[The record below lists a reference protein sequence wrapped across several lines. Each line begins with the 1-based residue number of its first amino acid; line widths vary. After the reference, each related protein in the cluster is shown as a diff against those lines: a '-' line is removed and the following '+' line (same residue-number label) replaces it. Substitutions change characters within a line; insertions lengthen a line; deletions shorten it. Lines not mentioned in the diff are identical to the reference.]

1 MNEYIAYYRVSTAQ
15 QGRSGLGLAA
25 QRHAV
30 LQFTNTTPP
39 LAEFTEVETGKNDQ
53 RPKLQAAIALAQR
66 TGSTLL
72 VAKLDRLSRNAAFIF
87 ALKEA
92 QVKFV
97 CCDMPDANTL
107 TVGIMAVLA
116 QDERERISQRTKA
129 ALDEK
134 RRRIG
139 EWRISNLTDVHR
151 AQGRAI
157 HQANAQNNSNNR
169 KALFALRQFLN
180 SSLKPTQS
188 LRHIASELNNA
199 GFKTARNKNFRAT
212 TVYRLI
218 RKIQAEQ
225 K

>member
-25 QRHAV
+25 QKHAV

-53 RPKLQAAIALAQR
+53 RPKLQAAITLAQR

-92 QVKFV
+92 QIKFV

-139 EWRISNLTDVHR
+139 EWRISNLTDAHR
-151 AQGRAI
+151 AQGRAV
-157 HQANAQNNSNNR
+157 HQANAKENANNR

-180 SSLKPTQS
+180 VELKPTKS
-188 LRHIASELNNA
+188 LRYIATALNQA
-199 GFKTARNKNFRAT
+199 GFKTARNKAFKAT
-212 TVYRLI
+212 TVQRLI
-218 RKIQAEQ
+218 LRIQKE
-225 K
+225 